1 MIKVDSSQVK
11 KLLNNLEDIADDVM
25 RDATPY
31 MKSKTPIR
39 SGNARRNTKQKNKT
53 TILADYA
60 YADRL
65 DTGWSDQAPGGFTD
79 PTIDYIDRL
88 IGRKVRGL

>member
-1 MIKVDSSQVK
+1 MKVDSRQVD
-11 KLLNNLEDIADDVM
+11 KLFRDMSNLADDVM

-31 MKSKTPIR
+31 MKSQTPIR
-39 SGNARRNTKQKNKT
+39 SGNARRNTRQKNKT

-65 DTGWSDQAPGGFTD
+65 NTGWSSQAPGGFTD
-79 PTIDYIDRL
+79 PTIDYIQRL
-88 IGRKVRGL
+88 IDREIRGL

>member
-1 MIKVDSSQVK
+1 MKVDSSQVK
-11 KLLNNLEDIADDVM
+11 KLLNDLDSIADDVM
-25 RDATPY
+25 KDATPY

-39 SGNARRNTKQKNKT
+39 SGNARRNTKQKDKT

-65 DTGWSDQAPGGFTD
+65 DNGWSDQAPGGFTD
-79 PTIDYIDRL
+79 PTIQYIEQLVDRKL
-88 IGRKVRGL
+88 RGL

>member
-1 MIKVDSSQVK
+1 MKVDSRQVE
-11 KLLNNLEDIADDVM
+11 KLLKDLEGIADEVM
-25 RDATPY
+25 KDATPF

-79 PTIDYIDRL
+79 PTIEYIEQLVDRKL
-88 IGRKVRGL
+88 RGL